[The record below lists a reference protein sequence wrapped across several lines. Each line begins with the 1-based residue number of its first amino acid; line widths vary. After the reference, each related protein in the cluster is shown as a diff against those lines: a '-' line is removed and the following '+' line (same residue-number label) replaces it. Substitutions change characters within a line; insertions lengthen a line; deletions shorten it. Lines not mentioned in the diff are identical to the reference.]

1 MDCYAPKGAGLL
13 PLDDALARIVSGFG
27 PAVDTETVPL
37 ASARG
42 RVLAEPVTAPIDV
55 PPAAVSAMDGYGYAA
70 ASGAAASG
78 GAGPFTLPVV
88 GRVPAGSVFSG
99 TVGAGQAVRIFTGA
113 PVPAGVDT
121 VAMQEDCTAHED
133 GSVTVNRPPKPG
145 ANIRPA
151 GEDMRAGAVVLH
163 PGARLRAQDVGL
175 AAAVG
180 RAGLRVRQRV
190 TVVLF
195 STGDELREPGTP
207 KPEGAIYDA
216 NRYTIAAQ
224 LQALGVE
231 VEDLGIL
238 PDRAEVVRDAL
249 AGAAARGHLIVTSG
263 GVSVGEED
271 HVKAAVNAL
280 GGIDLWRLAI
290 KPGKPVALG
299 KIRGGRVGGT
309 PFLGLPGNP
318 VSAMVT
324 FMLIGRPLVMRLM
337 GVEKT
342 AAPRCLAVAGFSFRK
357 KAGRREFLRA
367 TLGTGPDGL
376 PVAHKFPNDS
386 SGVLTSMVE
395 ADGLVDIPA
404 DTQEVRE
411 GDMVA
416 FLPFTGL
423 FV

>member
-13 PLDDALARIVSGFG
+13 SLDDALARIVSGFG
-27 PAVDTETVPL
+27 PAVDTESVPL
-37 ASARG
+37 SQARG

-70 ASGAAASG
+70 ASGAG
-78 GAGPFTLPVV
+78 GPFTLPVV
-88 GRVPAGSVFSG
+88 GRVPAGTVFSG
-99 TVGAGQAVRIFTGA
+99 TVAAGQAVRIFTGA

-121 VAMQEDCTAHED
+121 VAMQEDCTAGED

-190 TVVLF
+190 KVVLF

-249 AGAAARGHLIVTSG
+249 AAAAARGHLIVTSG

-290 KPGKPVALG
+290 KPGKPVA
-299 KIRGGRVGGT
+299 IGRVGDT

-342 AAPRCLAVAGFSFRK
+342 AVPRCLAVAGFSFRK

-367 TLGTGPDGL
+367 TLGTGLDGL

>member
-13 PLDDALARIVSGFG
+13 SLDDALARIVSGFG
-27 PAVDTETVPL
+27 PAVDSESVSL
-37 ASARG
+37 SQARG

-70 ASGAAASG
+70 ASGAG
-78 GAGPFTLPVV
+78 GGPFTLPVV
-88 GRVPAGSVFSG
+88 GRVPAGSIFSG
-99 TVGAGQAVRIFTGA
+99 TVAAGQAVRIFTGA

-121 VAMQEDCTAHED
+121 VAMQEDCTAGED

-151 GEDMRAGAVVLH
+151 GEDMRAGSVVLH

-180 RAGLRVRQRV
+180 RAGLHVRQRV
-190 TVVLF
+190 KVVLF

-280 GGIDLWRLAI
+280 GSIDLWRLAI
-290 KPGKPVALG
+290 KPGKPVA
-299 KIRGGRVGGT
+299 IGRVGDT

-337 GVEKT
+337 GVDKT
-342 AAPRCLAVAGFSFRK
+342 AVPRCLAVAGFSFRK

>member
-1 MDCYAPKGAGLL
+1 MDCYTPKGSGLL
-13 PLDDALARIVSGFG
+13 SLDEALARIVSGFG
-27 PAVDTETVPL
+27 PAVDVETVPL
-37 ASARG
+37 ARSRG
-42 RVLAEPVTAPIDV
+42 RVLAEPVISPIDV

-70 ASGAAASG
+70 ASGGG
-78 GAGPFTLPVV
+78 GAFTLPVV
-88 GRVPAGSVFSG
+88 GRVPAGSVFAG
-99 TVGAGQAVRIFTGA
+99 TVAVGQAVRIFTGA

-121 VAMQEDCTAHED
+121 VVMQEDCTANED
-133 GSVTVNRPPKPG
+133 GSVTINRAPKPG

-151 GEDMRAGAVVLH
+151 GEDMRAGAEVLH
-163 PGARLRAQDVGL
+163 PGVRLRAQDVGL

-180 RAGLRVRQRV
+180 RADVQVRRPLN
-190 TVVLF
+190 VVLF
-195 STGDELREPGTP
+195 STGDELREPGAP
-207 KPEGAIYDA
+207 KPDGAIYDA

-224 LQALGVE
+224 LQALGVA

-238 PDRAEVVRDAL
+238 PDRAEVVRAAL
-249 AGAAARGHLIVTSG
+249 ADAAERADLIVTSG

-290 KPGKPVALG
+290 KPGKPVA
-299 KIRGGRVGGT
+299 IGRVGET

-342 AAPRCLAVAGFSFRK
+342 TVPRCLAVAGFSFRK

-367 TLGTGPDGL
+367 TLETGPDGR
-376 PVAHKFPNDS
+376 PMAVKFPNDS

-395 ADGLVDIPA
+395 ADGLVDVPA

-411 GDMVA
+411 GDLVT